1 MSLAFPESHHLAE
14 GACVF
19 SQPGGWCQVV
29 AHSYCS
35 FCSQPGRWDRAASKL
50 VFWRTCYV
58 CGCECGWC
66 WGGGESLESSPKE
79 PVVPWLVVYRRA
91 GAEGDVGWE
100 VRRSAPW
107 KAPFL
112 TPGELPQF
120 APPILCFH
128 HLQKELG
135 EGQLFLLP
143 ILLMGTLRL
152 MGWQVW
158 DVVVTQQN
166 RQVELPAYDCLCKAP
181 SFAFCS
187 WIFYKSNKENN
198 LKLQSVISGGIRE

>member
-1 MSLAFPESHHLAE
+1 MSLVFPESHHLAE
-14 GACVF
+14 GARVC

-66 WGGGESLESSPKE
+66 SGGGESLESSPKE
-79 PVVPWLVVYRRA
+79 PAVPWLVVYRRA
-91 GAEGDVGWE
+91 GAERDVGWE

-112 TPGELPQF
+112 TAGDLPH
-120 APPILCFH
+120 ICTSHTL
-128 HLQKELG
+128 LSSSS
-135 EGQLFLLP
+135 EGAGRTAVPSAHSADGDTEAHGVTGLRCCDDPVEQAGGTFSIWLF
-143 ILLMGTLRL
+143 
-152 MGWQVW
+152 V
-158 DVVVTQQN
+158 
-166 RQVELPAYDCLCKAP
+166 
-181 SFAFCS
+181 
-187 WIFYKSNKENN
+187 
-198 LKLQSVISGGIRE
+198 